1 MCYSGVCL
9 KMVHVLQ
16 WCMYHNSAFVPM
28 VHVLQVVQS
37 QRALGDAFA
46 EMSQKSPE
54 LQEEFAYNCETQRV
68 ISKNGE
74 TLIGESD
81 VFTSGVSDVFTS
93 GVSDVFMSGVSDV
106 FMSGVSDVFT
116 SVTRKSDL

>member
-1 MCYSGVCL
+1 
-9 KMVHVLQ
+9 
-16 WCMYHNSAFVPM
+16 MYPNNAFVPM
-28 VHVLQVVQS
+28 VQVVQT

-74 TLIGESD
+74 TLIGKWGSLGYND
-81 VFTSGVSDVFTS
+81 ILLQDN
-93 GVSDVFMSGVSDV
+93 DI
-106 FMSGVSDVFT
+106 
-116 SVTRKSDL
+116 L

>member
-1 MCYSGVCL
+1 MFKKDACVTVVRVY
-9 KMVHVLQ
+9 Q
-16 WCMYHNSAFVPM
+16 WCMYPNSAFLPM
-28 VHVLQVVQS
+28 VHVLQVVQT

-74 TLIGESD
+74 TLIGECMCSCQ
-81 VFTSGVSDVFTS
+81 VCL
-93 GVSDVFMSGVSDV
+93 MC
-106 FMSGVSDVFT
+106 
-116 SVTRKSDL
+116 LCQ

>member
-1 MCYSGVCL
+1 MRHSGVCVTV
-9 KMVHVLQ
+9 MRVSQWCVCHSSVYDTVVHVI
-16 WCMYHNSAFVPM
+16 A
-28 VHVLQVVQS
+28 VHVFQVVQA

-74 TLIGESD
+74 TLIGELMCS
-81 VFTSGVSDVFTS
+81 S
-93 GVSDVFMSGVSDV
+93 
-106 FMSGVSDVFT
+106 
-116 SVTRKSDL
+116 